1 MSSEKRFPLAAWIGS
16 AFPLSMVWI
25 GLYLTKAVSTQ
36 VLTSMAVAIVV
47 LTVWVGTAATVRLRR
62 GR

>member
-25 GLYLTKAVSTQ
+25 ALYLTKAVSPAA
-36 VLTSMAVAIVV
+36 LSGIAVAIVV
-47 LTVWVGTAATVRLRR
+47 LTVWVGTRATVRLRR